1 MNNMNNFHNN
11 NNMNNFNFNNNA
23 NMNNNN
29 QNININNQIKNNN
42 TNNTSSS
49 SKNNPIVFNMDYF
62 NKNMEQKKSNEGSTY
77 NFKKNKADPF
87 ANLVSFK
94 K

>member
-1 MNNMNNFHNN
+1 MNSNNYGNMNMGNS
-11 NNMNNFNFNNNA
+11 MNNFNFNNQNMNM

-29 QNININNQIKNNN
+29 NQQMQANKNNN
-42 TNNTSSS
+42 NN
-49 SKNNPIVFNMDYF
+49 NNNKPIAFNMDYF
-62 NKNMEQKKSNEGSTY
+62 NKNMEAKKSTAGSTY
-77 NFKKNKADPF
+77 NFKNKKADPF